1 MGAES
6 DESDE
11 EDLWAGLDDYDST
24 IACSANLMEMLG
36 RDPKEAIVH
45 KGDAD
50 ENKITWVPPA
60 FAGLTNSTVVTCKTQ
75 HWNRDSDDTLRSA
88 AATPEGSMQIPS
100 IPATPM
106 TSAIALTV
114 PATGVALPSD
124 GNMKGNTPAGM
135 AMAPEVAAAPLSVPA
150 PTVALGGVANTAV
163 GQPAAATTPVTSMF
177 SFSAD
182 GRIQW

>member
-75 HWNRDSDDTLRSA
+75 HWNRDSDDTLRSR
-88 AATPEGSMQIPS
+88 
-100 IPATPM
+100 
-106 TSAIALTV
+106 
-114 PATGVALPSD
+114 
-124 GNMKGNTPAGM
+124 
-135 AMAPEVAAAPLSVPA
+135 PA